1 MTYAQAFDKIKKK
14 LAKADTKGMD
24 TNFAVQVTLADEDA
38 AGTLYVA
45 YIDGEFSVEPY
56 DYRDNNVAIDIK
68 TADFIKMAEGKLTKE
83 TAIEKNL
90 LKVFGDVDVLE
101 KITGIVKS
109 VTRKPA
115 TKKETSKKEVAKK
128 ETPKKEAVKKE
139 TVKKETAKKE
149 TAKKETVKKET
160 VKKPA
165 AKKEPAKKTTEKK
178 EIEKKTETK
187 KTETKSG
194 SKK

>member
-14 LAKADTKGMD
+14 LAKADTKEMNSD
-24 TNFAVQVTLADEDA
+24 FAVQVTLADEDA

-45 YIDGEFSVEPY
+45 YIGGEFSVEPY

-83 TAIEKNL
+83 AAFEKGIL
-90 LKVFGDVDVLE
+90 QAFGDTDVLD
-101 KITGIVKS
+101 KITGIVKP

-115 TKKETSKKEVAKK
+115 
-128 ETPKKEAVKKE
+128 
-139 TVKKETAKKE
+139 
-149 TAKKETVKKET
+149 AKKETVKKET
-160 VKKPA
+160 VKKETVKNEAPKKEVAKKETVKKETVKKEAEKKAPAKKTA
-165 AKKEPAKKTTEKK
+165 AKKETV
-178 EIEKKTETK
+178 KKTETK

>member
-24 TNFAVQVTLADEDA
+24 NNFAVQVTLADEDA

-68 TADFIKMAEGKLTKE
+68 AADFIKMAEGKLTKE
-83 TAIEKNL
+83 TATEKNL
-90 LKVFGDVDVLE
+90 LKAFGDVDVLE
-101 KITGIVKS
+101 KITGIIKP
-109 VTRKPA
+109 VTRK
-115 TKKETSKKEVAKK
+115 S
-128 ETPKKEAVKKE
+128 AVKKE
-139 TVKKETAKKE
+139 TAKKETAKKE

-160 VKKPA
+160 VKKETAKKETVKKPA
-165 AKKEPAKKTTEKK
+165 EKKEPAKKTTEKK